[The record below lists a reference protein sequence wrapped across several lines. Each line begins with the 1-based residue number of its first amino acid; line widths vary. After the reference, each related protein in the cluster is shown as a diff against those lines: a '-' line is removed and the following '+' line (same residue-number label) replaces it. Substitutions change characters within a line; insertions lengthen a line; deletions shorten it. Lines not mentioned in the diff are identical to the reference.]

1 MSHLSERERRMLE
14 TIDRQLCD
22 DDPEFARTFE
32 KIGHQ
37 GPRRWPWITMLA
49 VFLPMFAFGM
59 IVAVPA
65 LAALGAI
72 GSAAAMAVRFVSRSQ
87 QAVEDQ
93 RYRDR
98 GERRR
103 RPE

>member
-1 MSHLSERERRMLE
+1 MSHLSESERRMLE

-32 KIGHQ
+32 KIGRQ

-59 IVAVPA
+59 IVAVPM

-87 QAVEDQ
+87 QADADE
-93 RYRDR
+93 RYRDS
-98 GERRR
+98 GEGTLS
-103 RPE
+103 PE